1 MGGVFGGSSTVSVT
15 DKRINSMRIQ
25 QSAYGLCQPLVYGKN
40 RVAAN
45 MFWYGDFLATAHT
58 TTKKSGGKGGGS
70 VKTKTTTYTYS
81 ASMMLG
87 LCENKIRDI
96 STIWRDKEQIVTKA
110 INGTQIK
117 PIDQLGFELFD
128 GDYNPVWGYLVSK
141 HPNQAL
147 HYPYLGY
154 VACANYELGGSAVLS
169 NHNFEVIS
177 DITFQSKNLFKS
189 DAVRHNKTV
198 AANGVISYT
207 GHGCTNFLPV
217 IPGKKYTLSGRR
229 TRYYYA
235 FFSDAQD
242 SAVIS
247 STLATNSSMPL
258 TITVP
263 AGAKYVVFDLYQSSS
278 MDYSNIQFEKG
289 EVATSYSS
297 YSGSKPDA
305 NPADVIEDYVTN
317 PRYGAAPNL
326 DMVNLTEFR
335 DYCAATGLL
344 ISPVFTEQRPAH
356 ETIAEI
362 VEAVNCAVVPSPEGL
377 KIRSFGDSAVTG
389 NGSTYAPNLTPV
401 YHLTDD
407 DFIGKEEPV
416 RVRRSRD
423 TDAFNHVQIEYANRF
438 NQYNV
443 ETVEAKDQAN
453 IEMFGLRTQ
462 DPVKYD
468 FFCEPKIAR
477 HAAQLLLQR
486 RLYVRNEYEFQLGWK
501 YCLLEPMDIVT
512 ITDESLGLD
521 QFPVRITRVEE
532 DEDGLLT
539 ITAEELAVGSR
550 SAVEY
555 DLQSSNGYQGGNE
568 EPGNV
573 NAPVIF
579 EPPLDLTGGKNQL
592 WIAASGGL
600 NWGGCTVWVSLDN
613 ETYEAIG
620 TIYGS
625 ARYGTLVSAI
635 NASVSSMQVQ
645 LNTSSQLFSGTLE
658 EAQVDATL
666 CRVGEEFFSYVNAN
680 LDGSGLY
687 TLSGALRGRY
697 GQAIAHNAS
706 EPFVRIDRAIF
717 EYDFNPNM
725 IGKQIY
731 LKFTSF
737 NGLEQKE
744 ETLDEVAA
752 YDYTVTGGT
761 PPSVKGLSL
770 QSAFVGTS
778 FKVQWQATAGAT
790 GYVVQIRSGGV
801 LLRTVET
808 TNTDY
813 SYSME
818 EAKIDGV
825 QRAYTIRVASK
836 NGSITSSFSELN
848 INNAAP
854 PALTSVYTS
863 AAETSITVT
872 WIPSEV
878 PDLKDYQVWISTTQ
892 GFDPET
898 TTPRWT
904 GTENACMITGLSST
918 TIYYIRVAARDVW
931 KQTSWNYSAEITQV
945 TADG

>member
-1 MGGVFGGSSTVSVT
+1 MGGVFGGGSTVSVT

-110 INGTQIK
+110 INGIQIK

-177 DITFQSKNLFKS
+177 DITFSE
-189 DAVRHNKTV
+189 
-198 AANGVISYT
+198 
-207 GHGCTNFLPV
+207 
-217 IPGKKYTLSGRR
+217 
-229 TRYYYA
+229 
-235 FFSDAQD
+235 
-242 SAVIS
+242 
-247 STLATNSSMPL
+247 
-258 TITVP
+258 
-263 AGAKYVVFDLYQSSS
+263 
-278 MDYSNIQFEKG
+278 SNH
-289 EVATSYSS
+289 
-297 YSGSKPDA
+297 DA
-305 NPADVIEDYVTN
+305 NPADVIKDYVTN
-317 PRYGAAPNL
+317 PRYGAAPGL
-326 DMVNLTEFR
+326 HMADLTEFR
-335 DYCAATGLL
+335 DYCTATGLF

-389 NGSTYAPNLTPV
+389 NGSTYIPNLTPV
-401 YHLTDD
+401 YHLTDE

-697 GQAIAHNAS
+697 GQAIAHNPS

>member
-1 MGGVFGGSSTVSVT
+1 MGGVFGGGSTVSVT

-110 INGTQIK
+110 INGIQIK

-177 DITFQSKNLFKS
+177 DITFSE
-189 DAVRHNKTV
+189 
-198 AANGVISYT
+198 
-207 GHGCTNFLPV
+207 
-217 IPGKKYTLSGRR
+217 
-229 TRYYYA
+229 
-235 FFSDAQD
+235 
-242 SAVIS
+242 
-247 STLATNSSMPL
+247 
-258 TITVP
+258 
-263 AGAKYVVFDLYQSSS
+263 
-278 MDYSNIQFEKG
+278 SNH
-289 EVATSYSS
+289 
-297 YSGSKPDA
+297 DA
-305 NPADVIEDYVTN
+305 NPADVIKDYVTN
-317 PRYGAAPNL
+317 PRYGAAPGL
-326 DMVNLTEFR
+326 HMADLTEFR
-335 DYCAATGLL
+335 DYCTATGLF

-389 NGSTYAPNLTPV
+389 NGSTYIPNLTPV
-401 YHLTDD
+401 YHLTDE

-635 NASVSSMQVQ
+635 NASVFSMQVQ

-825 QRAYTIRVASK
+825 QRAYTVRVASK
-836 NGSITSSFSELN
+836 NGSLISGFSELN

>member
-110 INGTQIK
+110 INGIQIK

-177 DITFQSKNLFKS
+177 DITFSE
-189 DAVRHNKTV
+189 
-198 AANGVISYT
+198 
-207 GHGCTNFLPV
+207 
-217 IPGKKYTLSGRR
+217 
-229 TRYYYA
+229 
-235 FFSDAQD
+235 
-242 SAVIS
+242 
-247 STLATNSSMPL
+247 
-258 TITVP
+258 
-263 AGAKYVVFDLYQSSS
+263 
-278 MDYSNIQFEKG
+278 SNH
-289 EVATSYSS
+289 
-297 YSGSKPDA
+297 DA
-305 NPADVIEDYVTN
+305 NPADVIKDYVTN
-317 PRYGAAPNL
+317 PRYGAAPGL
-326 DMVNLTEFR
+326 HMADLTEFR
-335 DYCAATGLL
+335 DYCTATGLF

-389 NGSTYAPNLTPV
+389 NGSTYIPNLTPV
-401 YHLTDD
+401 YHLTDE

-697 GQAIAHNAS
+697 GQAIAHNPS

-761 PPSVKGLSL
+761 PPTVKGLSL

-878 PDLKDYQVWISTTQ
+878 PDLKDYQVWVSTTQ

>member
-110 INGTQIK
+110 INGIQIK

-177 DITFQSKNLFKS
+177 DITFSE
-189 DAVRHNKTV
+189 
-198 AANGVISYT
+198 
-207 GHGCTNFLPV
+207 
-217 IPGKKYTLSGRR
+217 
-229 TRYYYA
+229 
-235 FFSDAQD
+235 
-242 SAVIS
+242 
-247 STLATNSSMPL
+247 
-258 TITVP
+258 
-263 AGAKYVVFDLYQSSS
+263 
-278 MDYSNIQFEKG
+278 SNH
-289 EVATSYSS
+289 
-297 YSGSKPDA
+297 DA
-305 NPADVIEDYVTN
+305 NPADVIKDYVTN
-317 PRYGAAPNL
+317 PRYGAAPGL
-326 DMVNLTEFR
+326 HMADLTEFR
-335 DYCAATGLL
+335 DYCTATGLF

-389 NGSTYAPNLTPV
+389 NGSTYIPNLTPV
-401 YHLTDD
+401 YHLTDE

-486 RLYVRNEYEFQLGWK
+486 CLYVRNEYEFQLGWK

-825 QRAYTIRVASK
+825 QRAYTVRVASK
-836 NGSITSSFSELN
+836 NGSLISGFSELN

-878 PDLKDYQVWISTTQ
+878 PDLKDYQVWVSTTQ

-898 TTPRWT
+898 TAPRWT

>member
-1 MGGVFGGSSTVSVT
+1 MGGIFGGGSTVSVT

-45 MFWYGDFLATAHT
+45 MFWYGDFKATAHT
-58 TTKKSGGKGGGS
+58 TTTKSGGKGGGS

-96 STIWRDKEQIVTKA
+96 GTIWRDKEQLVTKSV
-110 INGTQIK
+110 NGVQTK
-117 PIDQLGFELFD
+117 PIEQLGLELFD
-128 GDYNPVWGYLVSK
+128 GEYNPVWGYLVSK

-154 VACANYELGGSAVLS
+154 VACANYELGGSASLS

-177 DITFQSKNLFKS
+177 DITFSE
-189 DAVRHNKTV
+189 
-198 AANGVISYT
+198 
-207 GHGCTNFLPV
+207 
-217 IPGKKYTLSGRR
+217 
-229 TRYYYA
+229 
-235 FFSDAQD
+235 
-242 SAVIS
+242 
-247 STLATNSSMPL
+247 
-258 TITVP
+258 
-263 AGAKYVVFDLYQSSS
+263 
-278 MDYSNIQFEKG
+278 SNH
-289 EVATSYSS
+289 
-297 YSGSKPDA
+297 DA

-317 PRYGAAPNL
+317 PRYGAAPGL
-326 DMVNLTEFR
+326 DMADLAEFR
-335 DYCAATGLL
+335 DYCTATGLF

-362 VEAVNCAVVPSPEGL
+362 VDAVNCAVVPSPEGL

-389 NGSTYAPNLTPV
+389 NGATYTPNLTPV

-407 DFIGKEEPV
+407 DFMNRDEPV
-416 RVRRSRD
+416 LVRRSRD

-443 ETVEAKDQAN
+443 ETVEVKDQAN

-512 ITDESLGLD
+512 ITDESLGLN

-579 EPPLDLTGGKNQL
+579 EPSLDLTNGENQL

-635 NASVSSMQVQ
+635 SANATLMQVQ
-645 LNTSSQLFSGTLE
+645 LNTTSQLFSGTLE

-666 CRVGEEFFSYVNAN
+666 CRVGEEFFSYVEAN

-687 TLSGALRGRY
+687 TLRDVLRGRY
-697 GQAIAHNAS
+697 GEATTHNAG

-717 EYDFNPNM
+717 KYEFNPNM
-725 IGKQIY
+725 IGKQVY

-752 YDYTVTGGT
+752 YDYTITGGT
-761 PPSVKGLSL
+761 PPTVKGLSL
-770 QSAFVGTS
+770 QSPFVGTS

-801 LLRTVET
+801 LLREVQT

-818 EAKIDGV
+818 EAKIDGI
-825 QRAYTIRVASK
+825 QRAYTVRVSSK
-836 NGSITSSFSELN
+836 NGSLISGFSELN
-848 INNAAP
+848 ISNAAP

-878 PDLKDYQVWISTTQ
+878 PDLKDYQVWVSTTQ

-904 GTENACMITGLSST
+904 GTENACMISGLSST

-931 KQTSWNYSAEITQV
+931 KDTVWNYTNQITQS
-945 TADG
+945 TSEA

>member
-1 MGGVFGGSSTVSVT
+1 MGGIFGGGSTVSVT

-45 MFWYGDFLATAHT
+45 MFWYGDFKATAHT
-58 TTKKSGGKGGGS
+58 TTTKSGGKGGGS

-96 STIWRDKEQIVTKA
+96 GTIWRDKEQLVTKSV
-110 INGTQIK
+110 NGVQTK
-117 PIDQLGFELFD
+117 PIEQLGFELFD
-128 GDYNPVWGYLVSK
+128 GEYNPVWGYLVSK

-154 VACANYELGGSAVLS
+154 VACANYELGGSASLS

-177 DITFQSKNLFKS
+177 DITFSE
-189 DAVRHNKTV
+189 
-198 AANGVISYT
+198 
-207 GHGCTNFLPV
+207 TNH
-217 IPGKKYTLSGRR
+217 
-229 TRYYYA
+229 
-235 FFSDAQD
+235 
-242 SAVIS
+242 
-247 STLATNSSMPL
+247 
-258 TITVP
+258 
-263 AGAKYVVFDLYQSSS
+263 
-278 MDYSNIQFEKG
+278 
-289 EVATSYSS
+289 
-297 YSGSKPDA
+297 DA

-317 PRYGAAPNL
+317 PRYGAAPGL
-326 DMVNLTEFR
+326 DMADLAEFR
-335 DYCAATGLL
+335 DYCTATGLF

-389 NGSTYAPNLTPV
+389 NGATYTPNLSPV

-407 DFIGKEEPV
+407 DFMNRDEPV
-416 RVRRSRD
+416 LVRRSRD

-579 EPPLDLTGGKNQL
+579 EPSLDLTNGENQL

-635 NASVSSMQVQ
+635 SANATSMQVQ
-645 LNTSSQLFSGTLE
+645 LNTTSQLFSGTLE

-666 CRVGEEFFSYVNAN
+666 CRVGEEFFSYVEAN

-687 TLSGALRGRY
+687 TLRDVLRGRY
-697 GQAIAHNAS
+697 GEATTHNAG

-717 EYDFNPNM
+717 KYEFNPNM
-725 IGKQIY
+725 IGKQVY

-752 YDYTVTGGT
+752 YDYTITGGT
-761 PPSVKGLSL
+761 PPTVKGLSL
-770 QSAFVGTS
+770 QSPFVGTS
-778 FKVQWQATAGAT
+778 FKVQWQAIAGAT

-801 LLRTVET
+801 LLREVET

-818 EAKIDGV
+818 EAKIDGI
-825 QRAYTIRVASK
+825 QRAYTVRVASK
-836 NGSITSSFSELN
+836 NGTLISGFSELN
-848 INNAAP
+848 ISNAAP

-878 PDLKDYQVWISTTQ
+878 PDLKDYQVWVSTTQ

>member
-1 MGGVFGGSSTVSVT
+1 MGGIFGGGSTVSVT

-110 INGTQIK
+110 INGIQIK

-177 DITFQSKNLFKS
+177 DITFSE
-189 DAVRHNKTV
+189 
-198 AANGVISYT
+198 
-207 GHGCTNFLPV
+207 
-217 IPGKKYTLSGRR
+217 
-229 TRYYYA
+229 
-235 FFSDAQD
+235 
-242 SAVIS
+242 
-247 STLATNSSMPL
+247 
-258 TITVP
+258 
-263 AGAKYVVFDLYQSSS
+263 
-278 MDYSNIQFEKG
+278 SNH
-289 EVATSYSS
+289 
-297 YSGSKPDA
+297 DA
-305 NPADVIEDYVTN
+305 NPAGVIKDYVTN
-317 PRYGAAPNL
+317 PRYGAAPGL
-326 DMVNLTEFR
+326 HMADLTEFR
-335 DYCAATGLL
+335 DYCTATGLF

-389 NGSTYAPNLTPV
+389 NGSTYIPNLTPV
-401 YHLTDD
+401 YHLTDE

-625 ARYGTLVSAI
+625 ARYGILVSAI

-697 GQAIAHNAS
+697 GQAIAHNPS

-878 PDLKDYQVWISTTQ
+878 PDLKDYQVWVSTTQ

-898 TTPRWT
+898 TAPRWT